1 MCFGAEAR
9 LSGTGI
15 GHRHRR
21 VEEHAHAH
29 AGVHACMCMLGNWGH
44 VGHGALV
51 LVTCI
56 FCGK

>member
-29 AGVHACMCMLGNWGH
+29 AGVHACMCLLGNWGH

-51 LVTCI
+51 LVT
-56 FCGK
+56 